1 MYDGIEQ
8 GRFRSNIYVQ
18 EDDFGI
24 LNALWK
30 IFGFCSEEVY
40 NNDAIYLRP
49 VLLRLRRFFASADN
63 VEEHMSDYSKMND
76 MLDSLL
82 RRVDGKFLK
91 GYRTDLA
98 VVLKVKDSLQEVQG
112 RVNDFLSRGKK

>member
-1 MYDGIEQ
+1 M
-8 GRFRSNIYVQ
+8 
-18 EDDFGI
+18 
-24 LNALWK
+24 
-30 IFGFCSEEVY
+30 
-40 NNDAIYLRP
+40 
-49 VLLRLRRFFASADN
+49 
-63 VEEHMSDYSKMND
+63 EEHMSDYSKMND

>member
-1 MYDGIEQ
+1 MVTAETI
-8 GRFRSNIYVQ
+8 
-18 EDDFGI
+18 
-24 LNALWK
+24 
-30 IFGFCSEEVY
+30 
-40 NNDAIYLRP
+40 
-49 VLLRLRRFFASADN
+49 FASADN

-112 RVNDFLSRGKK
+112 RVNDFLSRGKNKPPEGGL